1 MTMSLQEVSDRL
13 EIQDLLT
20 AYSHA
25 IDFRNWDELD
35 DVFTEDAMI
44 DYTEM
49 GGIRGNLKEIKDF
62 LSSVMPTFP
71 SYQHMVA
78 TSKVT
83 LEGDVAHG
91 KTICYNPM
99 VMPLGGDETQVF
111 FCGLWYR
118 DEFVRTPEGWR
129 IKDRYEERSYFHNQP
144 EGLGA
149 AAQ

>member
-118 DEFVRTPEGWR
+118 DEFVRTPKGWR